1 MKAVLITKTN
11 VDFLA
16 SRFSIEDIDIPDRL
30 PIDFIL
36 VTDFGNDENFDV
48 LTKTKFNIQFDTTG
62 VKLDND
68 FFEVEKK

>member
-48 LTKTKFNIQFDTTG
+48 LTKTKFNIQFDATG